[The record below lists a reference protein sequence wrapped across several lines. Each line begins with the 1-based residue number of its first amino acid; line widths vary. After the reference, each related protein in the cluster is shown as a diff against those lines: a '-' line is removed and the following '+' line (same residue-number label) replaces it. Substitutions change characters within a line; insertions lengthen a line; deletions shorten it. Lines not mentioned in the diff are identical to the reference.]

1 MTDQVISKLVNQV
14 SFKIDNKSWKDA
26 QNKIKRLAG
35 MWHKSSQ
42 GFSKAMEQGRRAS
55 TLQAKATDRQTRTEL
70 KAYRNRKTTI
80 KADQIRH
87 GDLIKS
93 NIDFRKQLQKTNWEF
108 LKGSLSAKERAAT
121 IGALTK
127 QYRQLN
133 SAAGQYNKHSRSMG
147 AIKGVSR
154 GLGAVTRLGVAG
166 AAAGAAGV
174 VGGAAIAQN
183 QFDKI
188 KQQGQSFEGL
198 IISLQ
203 NTFGDRAQEIS
214 TIMRN
219 MADANGAP
227 ILDLGNNLI
236 EFVSL
241 MRPLGVSVDDAIK
254 KFQQTQDA
262 MQSYG
267 IGGERAAGFQQQLTQ
282 ALDQGTLDSFKEAFA
297 WAPQLRGD
305 LLAYVEKEMKIK
317 PKDFMANLTNGK
329 YSLKDTWFKFLNAN
343 SNKYASMSSKF
354 KSSSM
359 ANDKRVGNELS
370 IAIYRIFESSG
381 FKSAM
386 QAGAKIV
393 SDWAKLLESNASK
406 IGEIFGNLYTIVGQL
421 SKQGFEDLSKWL
433 QELTA
438 EDIKN
443 YFKDMKS
450 SVSEFLQ
457 ALKSLA
463 AFINDVLPDRFIP
476 SKQSTSV
483 PESQRKNYDADKYG
497 KAYVQKER
505 ELLNSGLEPSAAAR
519 QAEQFALQQALK
531 IPQPTILQNSIS
543 FNPRSAGINGGGVPS
558 NFSGKLNLKID
569 AQVNKDE
576 FNNFVDFK
584 IHDNNMMQL
593 NLLAE

>member
-42 GFSKAMEQGRRAS
+42 GFSKAMEAGRRAAG
-55 TLQAKATDRQTRTEL
+55 TEQKAHKRTEL
-70 KAYRNRKTTI
+70 ALIRQQKSKKETLR
-80 KADQIRH
+80 ADNIRH
-87 GDLIKS
+87 AQAIKQS
-93 NIDFRKQLQKTNWEF
+93 LQFRQQLQKTNMSF
-108 LKGSLSAKERAAT
+108 LQGNISARERAAS
-121 IGALTK
+121 ISQLTK
-127 QYRQLN
+127 QYKQLN
-133 SAAGQYNKHSRSMG
+133 SAAGQYNRHSRNMG

-166 AAAGAAGV
+166 AAAGV
-174 VGGAAIAQN
+174 VGGGFVAQN

-219 MADANGAP
+219 MADANGSP
-227 ILDLGNNLI
+227 ILELGNNLI

-354 KSSSM
+354 KQSSM
-359 ANDKRVGNELS
+359 ADDTRSSNALS
-370 IAIYRIFESSG
+370 LAIYRVFESSG
-381 FKSAM
+381 FKDAM
-386 QAGAKIV
+386 KFANKIV
-393 SDWAKLLESNASK
+393 LSWATTLENNSDK
-406 IGEIFGNLYTIVGQL
+406 IGQVFGNLFRIASELGDGAFKSL
-421 SKQGFEDLSKWL
+421 SNWLS
-433 QELTA
+433 ELTA
-438 EDIKN
+438 EDIRT
-443 YFKDMKS
+443 YFKNAKTS
-450 SVSEFLQ
+450 ISEFLS
-457 ALKSLA
+457 ALKLLA
-463 AFINDVLPDRFIP
+463 QFINSILPDYFIQN
-476 SKQSTSV
+476 KQSTSV
-483 PESQRKNYDADKYG
+483 SDSDRNKYDADVYG
-497 KAYVQKER
+497 KAYVEQER
-505 ELLNSGLEPSAAAR
+505 RLLNSGLDPSAAAR
-519 QAEQFALQQALK
+519 GAEKFALSQALRVQ
-531 IPQPTILQNSIS
+531 QPTFKAPS
-543 FNPRSAGINGGGVPS
+543 FEDNLVSSRVIRSQPQPS
-558 NFSGKLNLKID
+558 NFSGKLSLKID
-569 AQVNKDE
+569 TEVNKKGFAD
-576 FNNFVDFK
+576 FVDYR
-584 IHDNNMMQL
+584 IQDNNMQTI
-593 NLLAE
+593 NLLSD

>member
-1 MTDQVISKLVNQV
+1 MTDVVISKIVNQV
-14 SFKIDNKSWKDA
+14 YFKVDNKTWKDA

-121 IGALTK
+121 IGALISK
-127 QYRQLN
+127 YRSLN
-133 SAAGQYNKHSRSMG
+133 QQASRYNQSSKALG
-147 AIKGVSR
+147 AIKSVRQGVSS
-154 GLGAVTRLGVAG
+154 VTRLGVA
-166 AAAGAAGV
+166 AGVAGV

-219 MADANGAP
+219 MADANGSP
-227 ILDLGNNLI
+227 ILELGNNLI

-297 WAPQLRGD
+297 WAPQLRAD
-305 LLAYVEKEMKIK
+305 LLQYVQKEMNVSQKQ
-317 PKDFMANLTNGK
+317 FLGGLTNGK

-343 SNKYASMSSKF
+343 SNKYAQMSAKF
-354 KSSSM
+354 KSSTM
-359 ANDKRVGNELS
+359 AADARVGNELS
-370 IAIYRIFESSG
+370 ISIYRIFESSG
-381 FKSAM
+381 FKTAM
-386 QAGAKIV
+386 QAGAKII

-406 IGEIFGNLYTIVGQL
+406 IGEIFGHLYSVVGEL
-421 SKQGFEDLSKWL
+421 SNQGFKDLSKWL

-438 EDIKN
+438 EDIKV

-463 AFINDVLPDRFIP
+463 AFINDVLPDRFV
-476 SKQSTSV
+476 SNKQSTSV
-483 PESQRKNYDADKYG
+483 PESQRKNYDAEKYG
-497 KAYVQKER
+497 KIYVQKEK
-505 ELLNSGLEPSAAAR
+505 ELLNSGLDPNAAAR

-531 IPQPTILQNSIS
+531 IPQPTIPQSAIS
-543 FNPRSAGINGGGVPS
+543 FNARGSSFNGGGNLPS
-558 NFSGKLNLKID
+558 SFSGKLDLKIN
-569 AQVNKDE
+569 AEVNEQGFSK
-576 FNNFVDFK
+576 FVDYR
-584 IHDNNMMQL
+584 IDNNMQQTI
-593 NLLAE
+593 NLIAE

>member
-1 MTDQVISKLVNQV
+1 MTDVVISKIVNQV
-14 SFKIDNKSWKDA
+14 YFKVDNKTWKDA

-166 AAAGAAGV
+166 AAAG
-174 VGGAAIAQN
+174 VGIGGFVAQN
-183 QFDKI
+183 QYNKI
-188 KQQGQSFEGL
+188 KEQGQDFEGMK
-198 IISLQ
+198 ISFQ
-203 NTFGDRAQEIS
+203 NTFGDRWIEIS
-214 TIMRN
+214 SIARKI
-219 MADANGAP
+219 A
-227 ILDLGNNLI
+227 
-236 EFVSL
+236 
-241 MRPLGVSVDDAIK
+241 DDAGADILETGKALTNYVSIVKSLGIETDRAIELYK
-254 KFQQTQDA
+254 KQSNMTA
-262 MQSYG
+262 SYG
-267 IGGERAAGFQQQLTQ
+267 MSKDQVAGFQYGLMQTLASNTLEDFKQ
-282 ALDQGTLDSFKEAFA
+282 AMDWT
-297 WAPQLRGD
+297 PQIKAD
-305 LLAYVEKEMKIK
+305 LLKFVKDTMGISQKE
-317 PKDFMANLTNGK
+317 FMGNLTNGK
-329 YSLKDTWFKFLNAN
+329 YNFKDIWLKFVEATAP
-343 SNKYASMSSKF
+343 KYAQMSAKF
-354 KSSSM
+354 KSSTM
-359 ANDKRVGNELS
+359 AQDARVGNELS

-406 IGEIFGNLYTIVGQL
+406 IGEIFGNLYSIVGEL

-438 EDIKN
+438 EDIKT

-463 AFINDVLPDRFIP
+463 AFINDVLPDRFV
-476 SKQSTSV
+476 SNKQSTSV

-497 KAYVQKER
+497 KVYVQKEK
-505 ELLNSGLEPSAAAR
+505 ELLNSGLDPSAAAR

-531 IPQPTILQNSIS
+531 IPQPTIPQSAIS
-543 FNPRSAGINGGGVPS
+543 FNARSSNFNGGGNIPS
-558 NFSGKLNLKID
+558 SFTGKLDLKIN
-569 AQVNKDE
+569 AEVNEQGFSK
-576 FNNFVDFK
+576 FVDYR
-584 IHDNNMMQL
+584 IDNNMQQTI
-593 NLLAE
+593 NLIVE

>member
-1 MTDQVISKLVNQV
+1 MTDVVISKIVNQV

-121 IGALTK
+121 IGALISK
-127 QYRQLN
+127 YRSLN
-133 SAAGQYNKHSRSMG
+133 QQASRYNQSSKALG
-147 AIKGVSR
+147 AIKSVRQGVSS
-154 GLGAVTRLGVAG
+154 VTRLGVA
-166 AAAGAAGV
+166 AGVAGV
-174 VGGAAIAQN
+174 VGGGAIAHN
-183 QFDKI
+183 QFNKV
-188 KQQGQSFEGL
+188 KGEGQQYEQLTIGLMNTFQGRAKEVSDTIARMANENGSGL
-198 IISLQ
+198 I
-203 NTFGDRAQEIS
+203 
-214 TIMRN
+214 
-219 MADANGAP
+219 
-227 ILDLGNNLI
+227 DLGNNLI

-354 KSSSM
+354 KQSSM
-359 ANDKRVGNELS
+359 ADDTRSSNALS
-370 IAIYRIFESSG
+370 LAIYRVFESSG
-381 FKSAM
+381 FKDAM
-386 QAGAKIV
+386 KFANMIV
-393 SDWAKLLESNASK
+393 ISWATTLENNSDK
-406 IGEIFGNLYTIVGQL
+406 IGTVFGNLYKIASELGDGAFKSL
-421 SKQGFEDLSKWL
+421 SNWLSN
-433 QELTA
+433 LTA
-438 EDIKN
+438 EDIRT
-443 YFKDMKS
+443 YFKDAKTS
-450 SVSEFLQ
+450 ISEFLS
-457 ALKSLA
+457 ALKALA
-463 AFINDVLPDRFIP
+463 QFINSILPDYFTQN
-476 SKQSTSV
+476 KQSTSV
-483 PESQRKNYDADKYG
+483 SDSDRNKYDADVYG
-497 KAYVQKER
+497 KAYVEQER
-505 ELLNSGLEPSAAAR
+505 RLLNRGLDPSEAAR
-519 QAEQFALQQALK
+519 GAEKFALSQALRVQ
-531 IPQPTILQNSIS
+531 QPTFKAPS
-543 FNPRSAGINGGGVPS
+543 FEDNLVSSRVIRSQPQPS
-558 NFSGKLNLKID
+558 NFSGKLSLKID
-569 AQVNKDE
+569 TEVNKKGFAD
-576 FNNFVDFK
+576 FVDYR
-584 IHDNNMMQL
+584 IQDNNMQTI
-593 NLLAE
+593 NLLSD

>member
-1 MTDQVISKLVNQV
+1 MTDVVISKILNQV

-93 NIDFRKQLQKTNWEF
+93 NIGFRQQLQKTNMEF

-121 IGALTK
+121 IGQLTK
-127 QYRQLN
+127 QYRALN
-133 SAAGQYNKHSRSMG
+133 QQAGRYNQSSKALGTIR
-147 AIKGVSR
+147 GVSR
-154 GLGAVTRLGVAG
+154 GVGSVTRLGV
-166 AAAGAAGV
+166 AAGAAGV
-174 VGGAAIAQN
+174 VGGGFVAQN
-183 QFDKI
+183 QYNKI
-188 KQQGQSFEGL
+188 KEQGQDFEGMK
-198 IISLQ
+198 ISFQ
-203 NTFGDRAQEIS
+203 NTFGDRWIEIS
-214 TIMRN
+214 SIARKI
-219 MADANGAP
+219 A
-227 ILDLGNNLI
+227 
-236 EFVSL
+236 
-241 MRPLGVSVDDAIK
+241 DDAGADILETGKALTNYVSIVKSLGIETDQAIELYK
-254 KFQQTQDA
+254 KQSNMTA
-262 MQSYG
+262 SYG
-267 IGGERAAGFQQQLTQ
+267 MSKDQVAGFQYGLMQTLASNTLEDFKQ
-282 ALDQGTLDSFKEAFA
+282 AMDWT
-297 WAPQLRGD
+297 PQIKAD
-305 LLAYVEKEMKIK
+305 LLKFVKDTMGISQKE
-317 PKDFMANLTNGK
+317 FMGNLTNGK
-329 YSLKDTWFKFLNAN
+329 YNFKDIWLKFVEATAP
-343 SNKYASMSSKF
+343 KYAQMSAKF

-359 ANDKRVGNELS
+359 AQDTRVGNELS

-381 FKSAM
+381 FKTAM
-386 QAGAKIV
+386 QAGAAII
-393 SDWAKLLESNASK
+393 SEWAKLLESNASK
-406 IGEIFGNLYTIVGQL
+406 IGEIFGHLYSVVGEL
-421 SKQGFEDLSKWL
+421 SNQGFKDLSKWL

-438 EDIKN
+438 EDIKT

-457 ALKSLA
+457 ALKALA
-463 AFINDVLPDRFIP
+463 AFINDVLPDRFV
-476 SKQSTSV
+476 SNKQSTSV
-483 PESQRKNYDADKYG
+483 PESQRKNYDADTYG
-497 KAYVQKER
+497 KVYVQKEK
-505 ELLNSGLEPSAAAR
+505 ELLNSGLDPSAAAR
-519 QAEQFALQQALK
+519 GAEQFALQQALK
-531 IPQPTILQNSIS
+531 IPQPTIPQSAIS
-543 FNPRSAGINGGGVPS
+543 FNARGSSFNGGGIPS